1 MKINT
6 KKSGVLAT
14 AIVFSTLAGALTAAP
29 ITLLSGV
36 AETNDGASVTFG
48 LIGNSREDVIGGS
61 IVFGDQQFEITNVSD
76 KNLVGAKLVQGK
88 NAHLALFSSSYS
100 RVTYTGKPWATGQDH
115 HGCDQPY
122 NSFLAIY
129 EVATSDLAELP
140 DPPYW
145 HLGEDAS
152 TATGASVYCFLS
164 QPADR
169 G

>member
-1 MKINT
+1 MNFPLFVT
-6 KKSGVLAT
+6 GMMLLM
-14 AIVFSTLAGALTAAP
+14 FSTALSAT
-29 ITLLSGV
+29 TSVLLSGI
-36 AETNDGASVTFG
+36 AETSDGASVAFSLNG
-48 LIGNSREDVIGGS
+48 RSREDVIGGS

-76 KNLVGAKLVQGK
+76 KNLVGAKLSQGEK
-88 NAHLALFSSSYS
+88 AHLVLFSSSYS
-100 RVTYTGKPWATGQDH
+100 RVTSTGKPWATGTDH

-122 NSFLAIY
+122 NSFLAVY

-152 TATGASVYCFLS
+152 LASGASVYCFLS